1 MEIKEIINRLRDSG
15 SLSESEVYEV
25 ALEAADLL
33 EEHAKKKPIA
43 YVNAGFLQN
52 GRESFPDF
60 NVCFNVRYSLEYVE
74 GWIPVFD
81 K

>member
-1 MEIKEIINRLRDSG
+1 MEITEIINRLRDSG

-43 YVNAGFLQN
+43 YINAGFIQ
-52 GRESFPDF
+52 ESHEAIPDF
-60 NVCFNVRYSLEYVE
+60 EVWYSHEPIN
-74 GWIPVFD
+74 GWTPVFD